1 MDRIVTGMTVDDI
14 KKTTISKDQEN
25 LVKGVSSENLANYNE
40 IKGELENILPV
51 GNKILIK
58 VTLKTKTINGKQLWT
73 GSKES
78 ATKYQESCHEIVAI
92 SDYVKSQEQW
102 KALEV
107 GDKVKVNMALLVHVQ
122 GNNPCLE
129 WQEKDD
135 IHSIW
140 AIQPDRIEY
149 AFKGGN

>member
-73 GSKES
+73 LG
-78 ATKYQESCHEIVAI
+78 
-92 SDYVKSQEQW
+92 
-102 KALEV
+102 
-107 GDKVKVNMALLVHVQ
+107 GR
-122 GNNPCLE
+122 
-129 WQEKDD
+129 D
-135 IHSIW
+135 I
-140 AIQPDRIEY
+140 E
-149 AFKGGN
+149 